1 MYDTYDCDITI
12 YNAQY
17 DRKVGDRVWR
27 RMQISGV
34 SFYGGQQVTVSD
46 SGLSTADEY
55 TVRIPLGSMPD
66 GFVDPAQYAKLPD
79 PAGHWTAAAGDIV
92 VKGLVDDEITK
103 PADITGK
110 YDACFTVTGLYDN
123 RRGLPAMRHIR
134 IKGK

>member
-27 RMQISGV
+27 RMQISGA

-55 TVRIPLGSMPD
+55 TVRIPMGSMPD
-66 GFVDPAQYAKLPD
+66 GFVAVSYTHLSFSIYARQCDEEVRTNERKSDRRP
-79 PAGHWTAAAGDIV
+79 
-92 VKGLVDDEITK
+92 VKPGV
-103 PADITGK
+103 
-110 YDACFTVTGLYDN
+110 
-123 RRGLPAMRHIR
+123 
-134 IKGK
+134 

>member
-46 SGLSTADEY
+46 SGLSTAG
-55 TVRIPLGSMPD
+55 TRPPGQHAGWLCGSCAVR
-66 GFVDPAQYAKLPD
+66 
-79 PAGHWTAAAGDIV
+79 
-92 VKGLVDDEITK
+92 
-103 PADITGK
+103 
-110 YDACFTVTGLYDN
+110 
-123 RRGLPAMRHIR
+123 
-134 IKGK
+134 